1 MPSSQET
8 LAQIHLFSDLSKADL
23 KKIERLMTAVDIKK
37 GKEFII
43 EGKPGREAFILL
55 EGTASVHRGKRLIA
69 TLGPGDIIGEMAILA
84 GHPRSATVRAET
96 DIVCEVL
103 DRREFSSLLDEVP
116 TIARK
121 IMVTAIKRLHDLE
134 PGLTS

>member
-8 LAQIHLFSDLSKADL
+8 LAQIHLFSDLSKAEL
-23 KKIERLMTAVDIKK
+23 KKIERLMTPVDIKK
-37 GKEFII
+37 GKEFIT

-69 TLGPGDIIGEMAILA
+69 TLGPGDIIGEMSILA

-121 IMVTAIKRLHDLE
+121 IMVTAIKRLHDLD
-134 PGLTS
+134 PGLAS

>member
-8 LAQIHLFSDLSKADL
+8 LAQIHLFSDLSKAEL
-23 KKIERLMTAVDIKK
+23 KKIERLMTPVDIKK
-37 GKEFII
+37 GKEFIT

-55 EGTASVHRGKRLIA
+55 EGTVSVHRGKRLIA
-69 TLGPGDIIGEMAILA
+69 TLGPGDIIGEMSILA

-121 IMVTAIKRLHDLE
+121 IMVTAIKRLHDLD
-134 PGLTS
+134 PGLAS

>member
-121 IMVTAIKRLHDLE
+121 IMVTAIKRLHDLD
-134 PGLTS
+134 PGLAS